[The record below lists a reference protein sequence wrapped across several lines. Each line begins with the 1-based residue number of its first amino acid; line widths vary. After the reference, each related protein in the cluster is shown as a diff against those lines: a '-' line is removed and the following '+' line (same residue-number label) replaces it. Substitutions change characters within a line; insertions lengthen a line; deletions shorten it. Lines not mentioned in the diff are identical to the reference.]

1 MLLFISLKISEEIHE
16 SEQWKV
22 AYMKGSANEMYTAT
36 LSNSFNNLNFAQA
49 AEYVASFIQCNSIN
63 AIQSMQFSIFF

>member
-1 MLLFISLKISEEIHE
+1 MFDQQISEEIHE

-36 LSNSFNNLNFAQA
+36 LSNSFNNLTFAQA
-49 AEYVASFIQCNSIN
+49 AE
-63 AIQSMQFSIFF
+63 